1 MLIPKLKPI
10 GTIIT
15 LCIVSLL
22 SPVSYFSTHSHAVGA
37 NAAILSQTPAA
48 TKLELPVPSG
58 PFAVGRIAYHWTDS
72 SYREPFSL
80 QMGAPREVMVYVW
93 YPAAKSKVAGQTA
106 PYLPDFSAAQKVVS
120 EADLKSMFRPT
131 PYSMIQQSGLPLTH
145 TVEKTKISS
154 LTAKYP
160 LLVFSHGWGN
170 TTLLYTAEL
179 EDLASHGYVVAA
191 IDHPYDTTFTI
202 FPGPRVVLFAQE
214 KFDTESK
221 KPNGLVDYAKE
232 RVEEM
237 ATDTRFVIDKLTQY
251 DKKAS
256 LGAPFA
262 GHLDLRRVGSFG
274 HSIGGLAA
282 VRACQIDKRLR
293 ACMNQDSDVDDGAPF
308 ILTTSA
314 GKSLD
319 QPLLFFA
326 INGDKFSQRVVNP
339 KDEQL
344 VQMKLTRAEFNTII
358 LRQQKIQNEVLAS
371 VRGGSYRV
379 TMIDMPGISHRSFS
393 DLTLMSVI
401 GDATNGADSLH
412 NYQIIQSYTRAF
424 FDKYLKSQ
432 KDSLLDQKSS
442 LDPLVRVDRFSPA
455 AQ

>member
-37 NAAILSQTPAA
+37 SPAISSQTPPAI
-48 TKLELPVPSG
+48 KLALPVPSG
-58 PFAVGRIAYHWTDS
+58 PFAVGRITYHWTDS
-72 SYREPFSL
+72 SRPEPFSL
-80 QMGAPREVMVYVW
+80 HMGAHREVMVYVW

-106 PYLPDFSAAQKVVS
+106 PYLPDFSAAQNVVR

-131 PYSMIQQSGLPLTH
+131 PYSIIQQSGLPLTH

-154 LTAKYP
+154 STIRYP
-160 LLVFSHGWGN
+160 VLVFSHGWGN

-202 FPGPRVVLFAQE
+202 FPGPRVVVFAQE
-214 KFDTESK
+214 KFDTETK
-221 KPNGLVDYAKE
+221 KPNGYIDYAKE
-232 RVEEM
+232 RVEVM

-251 DKKAS
+251 DKNAS

-274 HSIGGLAA
+274 HSIGGVAA

-326 INGDKFSQRVVNP
+326 VNGDKFGQRVVNP
-339 KDEQL
+339 TDEQL
-344 VQMKLTRAEFNTII
+344 VQMKLTRAEYNTII
-358 LRQQKIQNEVLAS
+358 LQQQKNQNEVLAS

-379 TMIDMPGISHRSFS
+379 TLIDRPGISHRSFS
-393 DLTLMSVI
+393 DLTLMVVT
-401 GDATNGADSLH
+401 GDATKVADSLR

-424 FDKYLKSQ
+424 FDKYLKGQ

-442 LDPLVRVDRFSPA
+442 LDPLVRIDRFSPA